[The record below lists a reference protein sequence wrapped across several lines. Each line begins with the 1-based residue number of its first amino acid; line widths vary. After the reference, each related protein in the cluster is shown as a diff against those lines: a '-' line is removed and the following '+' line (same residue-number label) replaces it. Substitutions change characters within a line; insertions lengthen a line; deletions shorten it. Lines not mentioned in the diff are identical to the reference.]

1 MLSSADI
8 KRQIIDEAK
17 NSSIRKKVEILP
29 SGVTEGDQIEI
40 GSALD
45 ITTKTAGWAMVE
57 SYMLQRMNLVNMVI
71 TDNSSDIA
79 RGTAKGFIEMMQWIH
94 LAIKQK
100 NDILEKE
107 RLKHEESSQTTD
119 GSGQAP
125 QTEDVP
131 V

>member
-8 KRQIIDEAK
+8 KRQIIDEAR
-17 NSSIRKKVEILP
+17 NSSIRKKVEALP

-40 GSALD
+40 GNALD
-45 ITTKTAGWAMVE
+45 TTTKTSGWAMIE
-57 SYMLQRMNLVNMVI
+57 SYMLTRMNLVNMVI
-71 TDNSSDIA
+71 SDNSSDIA

-107 RLKHEESSQTTD
+107 RLKHEESSQSENVQK
-119 GSGQAP
+119 GSSEA
-125 QTEDVP
+125 
-131 V
+131 